1 MKVKVCKMELKREI
15 ERLLAG
21 IILTG
26 CFVFFYFF
34 YSYHLYFVEQLQI
47 FLYAKGH
54 FVSYFAKPGFLSS
67 FLGDFLTQFYYMTGG
82 GPLVISLTLMF
93 LWLLIR
99 KLTNKLTGRDNGFL
113 LPLVP
118 SVFCFI
124 ALCDPEYPLAAVMA
138 LILSVLFTLIF
149 ISVKGNVSRRITGI
163 LMLPVLYS
171 ATGSYFW
178 FFAIIAIFYELFFN
192 RNRGEILTGTVFFMA
207 SFIIPPVMKS
217 FYSVTLI
224 QSFGWI
230 DEITRHQRIVN
241 FIPLLAVLFTV
252 LIAKLSNGKT
262 VALIN
267 GQVSILLKFIAVLA
281 ILFTGIALNA
291 DFSRERILKLDYK
304 ANNNRLDDII
314 DMSRKHRMNNNLASY
329 YTNMSLGKLGL
340 LPEKLMEFYQPA
352 ATGLFIP
359 VNANENYLTI
369 TFSSEIYWHLGDVNA
384 SQHSALLGM
393 IFSPRSR
400 STRLMKRLV
409 EINIVNGEYAVA
421 EKYIKILEKTL
432 FHHDWASA
440 RRIFL
445 YNETE
450 CSRSEWISSKRK
462 IIPSK
467 DLLKAGNE
475 YKTTLKMLIEANRG
489 NKMAVDYLLC
499 YDLLIKDLENFK
511 IDFRKYYPDKTKI
524 GLPQVYQE
532 ALLIGIASG
541 KESPEDYKNYIFE
554 PENVKRIGDYTRIYD
569 ESNGDGTRLKD
580 DYEKTYWFYYHFAK
594 MI

>member
-1 MKVKVCKMELKREI
+1 MELKLEI

-21 IILTG
+21 IILAG
-26 CFVFFYFF
+26 CFVFFCFF

-47 FLYAKGH
+47 FLYTKGH

-67 FLGDFLTQFYYMTGG
+67 FLGDFLTQFYYLSGG
-82 GPLVISLTLMF
+82 GPLVITLTLMF

-99 KLTNKLTGRDNGFL
+99 KLTNKLTGKDNGFL

-124 ALCDPEYPLAAVMA
+124 ALCDPEFPLSAVMA
-138 LILSVLFTLIF
+138 LLLSVLFTLLV
-149 ISVKGNVSRRITGI
+149 ISIKDTWTRRITGI
-163 LMLPVLYS
+163 LLLPVLFS
-171 ATGSYFW
+171 AAGSYFW
-178 FFAIIAIFYELFFN
+178 LFAIIAIFFEFLFS
-192 RNRGEILTGTVFFMA
+192 RNRWAILTGTAFFLT
-207 SFIIPPVMKS
+207 SFLIPPVMKS
-217 FYSVTLI
+217 FYGITLI
-224 QSFGWI
+224 QSYGWI
-230 DEITRHQRIVN
+230 DEITSHQRIVN
-241 FIPLLAVLFTV
+241 FLPLLAVIITV
-252 LIAKLSNGKT
+252 LMAKLSNFKT
-262 VALIN
+262 FAFN
-267 GQVSILLKFIAVLA
+267 HGQVSSLLKFIAVMA
-281 ILFTGIALNA
+281 ILFTGIAMNA
-291 DFSRERILKLDYK
+291 GFSREKILKLDYK
-304 ANNNRLDDII
+304 ANNNRWNDIFE
-314 DMSRKHRMNNNLASY
+314 MSQKHRMNNNLASY
-329 YTNMSLGKLGL
+329 YTNMSLGMLDL

-369 TFSSEIYWHLGDVNA
+369 TFSSEIYWNLGDINA

-400 STRLMKRLV
+400 NTRLMKRLV

-440 RRIFL
+440 RRVFL

-450 CSRSEWISSKRK
+450 CKKSEWISSKRK

-467 DLLKAGNE
+467 DLLKSGNE
-475 YKTTLKMLIEANRG
+475 YKKTLEMLIEANPM
-489 NKMAVDYLLC
+489 NTMAVDYLLC
-499 YDLLIKDLENFK
+499 YDLLIKDLNTFK
-511 IDFRKYYPDKTKI
+511 TDFRRHYLTETMT

-541 KESPEDYKNYIFE
+541 KESPEEYKNYIFE
-554 PENVKRIGDYTRIYD
+554 PENIKRVADYTRIFD
-569 ESNGDGTRLKD
+569 ESSGDGNRLKD
-580 DYEKTYWFYYHFAK
+580 EYGKTYWFYYHFAK
-594 MI
+594 MN